1 MKNLLFIF
9 CAFLLGCDS
18 SYKEPSYFILNPI
31 TRITDQK
38 AITNFCSVSED
49 LRLTFSSNKSGNFKL
64 YIKNLEE
71 RAITQLTFGKG
82 DDMFPS
88 FSPCGKKIVFS
99 SNRSGSFD
107 IFIVK
112 VEKKDEIRQI
122 TFDNK
127 RDEIFPSF
135 SPDGNK
141 ILFTLVEEKGPSIM
155 LFDLKTELST
165 EITTGFYGRFSKDG
179 NTILFNRRNGDD
191 IDIWMVDINGKNERL
206 IFHNEEFN
214 AIFPSFSPSY
224 SNIVYTACPKGRWRE
239 LRLDNK
245 IDGIKNLKMDIR
257 VIDVMG
263 GNDRRITGDLGL
275 DAYPCWVGNFIYFS
289 SQKGNIVD
297 IFRVSQPEE
306 EIKEKVKEEIQKT
319 KEEVVIQEERG
330 KIKRVFKK
338 PKELEPKTEVVTTRD
353 NVSIWSYPGKTVI
366 ANVGKGTKL
375 IVIDASKK
383 WYIKVLLPDG
393 REGWISSFFVE

>member
-1 MKNLLFIF
+1 MKNLLFVFSIL
-9 CAFLLGCDS
+9 LLGCDS
-18 SYKEPSYFILNPI
+18 SYKEPPYFILNPI
-31 TRITDQK
+31 TRMTDQK

-49 LRLTFSSNKSGNFKL
+49 GKLTFSSNKSGNFKL

-71 RAITQLTFGKG
+71 RAITQLTFGNG
-82 DDMFPS
+82 DDVFPS

-99 SNRSGSFD
+99 SNRFGSFD
-107 IFIVK
+107 IFIID
-112 VEKKDEIRQI
+112 VEKKEKIRQI

-141 ILFTLVEEKGPSIM
+141 ILFTLAEEKGCSIM

-165 EITTGFYGRFSKDG
+165 EITRGFYGRFSKDG
-179 NTILFNRRNGDD
+179 NTILFNRGNGNDVD
-191 IDIWMVDINGKNERL
+191 MWMVDINGKNERL

-214 AIFPSFSPSY
+214 AIFPSFSPSC
-224 SNIVYTACPKGRWRE
+224 SNIVYTACPKGRWKEFRF
-239 LRLDNK
+239 DNK
-245 IDGIKNLKMDIR
+245 IEGIKNLKMHIR
-257 VIDVMG
+257 VVDAMG

-275 DAYPCWVGNFIYFS
+275 DAYPCWVSNFIYFS
-289 SQKGNIVD
+289 SQRGNIVD

-306 EIKEKVKEEIQKT
+306 EIEKVKEEIQKT
-319 KEEVVIQEERG
+319 REEVVIQEEKG

-338 PKELEPKTEVVTTRD
+338 PRELESKTEVVTTRD

-366 ANVGKGTKL
+366 ANLDKGTKL